1 MNTRFRTT
9 RSRFGGSGFLLRNF
23 GDFRCLVC
31 QVVISTQ
38 PLLSA
43 VQHRDHCPYCLWSRH
58 MDLYAAG
65 DRLSAC
71 KAGMR
76 PIGLT
81 AKRTPKKYATSH
93 GELMLVHQCISC
105 GKLSLNRLAA
115 DDDGQ
120 TVLEVFRR
128 SMELDACTK
137 LHLERCGIGLLQGA
151 DVNQVA
157 TQLFGIN

>member
-9 RSRFGGSGFLLRNF
+9 RSRRNGSGFLQRNF
-23 GDFRCLVC
+23 GEFRCLAC
-31 QVVISTQ
+31 QVVISAQ
-38 PLLSA
+38 PQLSA

-58 MDLYAAG
+58 VDLIMAG

-81 AKRTPKKYATSH
+81 AKHTPKKYAAMR
-93 GELMLVHQCISC
+93 GELMLIHQCLGC
-105 GKLSLNRLAA
+105 GKLSINRLAA

-120 TVLEVFRR
+120 TVLEVFEC
-128 SMELDACTK
+128 SKELDACTRS
-137 LHLERCGIGLLQGA
+137 HLERCGIALLHRA
-151 DVNQVA
+151 DLIQVR
-157 TQLFGIN
+157 TQLFGTN